1 MEVPVRQQT
10 PIPLPGVPRD
20 RVLQH
25 WRRGGIEH
33 TVALLEPG
41 PIQHAKTGGMKR
53 TRRLLVPLVAARR
66 FLFSGVEIPAQFVE
80 MGRSKRGANLLPERI
95 SISGS
100 GIGQVVRDD
109 HPQRPR
115 GQRAEQLRVPLEE
128 HSEIDGDRP
137 REDRKSVV

>member
-1 MEVPVRQQT
+1 MVLTGKWSPRRHFPSHFPPSQPVRRRLRRPNQRSEMEVPVRQQT

-66 FLFSGVEIPAQFVE
+66 FLLSGVEIPAQFVE
-80 MGRSKRGANLLPERI
+80 MGRSKRGANL
-95 SISGS
+95 
-100 GIGQVVRDD
+100 
-109 HPQRPR
+109 
-115 GQRAEQLRVPLEE
+115 
-128 HSEIDGDRP
+128 
-137 REDRKSVV
+137 